1 MRLIA
6 VIIGS
11 RTDLKQCG
19 PGLQLLQDA
28 VTTGDIELYGCSVIV
43 SSVHRMND
51 ETIDLVRELNGLER
65 QPDAIIVGAGMA
77 NHLTGTVD
85 AKLRFDLQND
95 DISVI
100 GVAFE
105 DAANSVNTTAALL
118 SIEQVPGT
126 QVISRDETADPFV
139 GLDGF
144 TRACEHAVNGELPE
158 ITVPAQRFQERIPL
172 DEAIAASKE

>member
-6 VIIGS
+6 VVIGS

-19 PGLQLLQDA
+19 PGLRLLQEA
-28 VTTGDIELYGCSVIV
+28 AAAGEIELYGGAVIV
-43 SSVHRMND
+43 SSVHRMNN
-51 ETIDLVRELNGLER
+51 ETIGLVGELNGLER
-65 QPDAIIVGAGMA
+65 KPDAIIVGAGMA

-85 AKLRFDLQND
+85 AKLRYDLQD
-95 DISVI
+95 GDISVI

-105 DAANSVNTTAALL
+105 DTADHVNTSAAILA
-118 SIEQVPGT
+118 IERVPGT
-126 QVISRDETADPFV
+126 QVIFCDETDDPFV

-158 ITVPAQRFQERIPL
+158 ITVPDKRSQERIPL
-172 DEAIAASKE
+172 DEAIAAS